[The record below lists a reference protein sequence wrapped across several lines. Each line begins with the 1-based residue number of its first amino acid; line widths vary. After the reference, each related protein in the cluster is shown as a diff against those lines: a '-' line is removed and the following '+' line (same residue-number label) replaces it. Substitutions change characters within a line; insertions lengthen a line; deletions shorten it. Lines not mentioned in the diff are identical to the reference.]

1 MRRFIILSLILV
13 MTPAL
18 FVLAQDPEKTDLTE
32 AGQMVPQFTVTTLD
46 GQEFDSHKLN
56 GKVTLINFFATW
68 CGPCK
73 AEMPHIEKDIW
84 QRFKNNNFTVI
95 LIGREHTNEEVS
107 KFKEEKDFTFP
118 MAADPNREI
127 YKRFAT
133 KYIPR
138 NYIIDTDGR
147 IAYQAKGYTDE
158 EFNHIVE
165 VVKKLIK
172 E

>member
-13 MTPAL
+13 MTLAL
-18 FVLAQDPEKTDLTE
+18 FVLAQDVEKTDLTE

-68 CGPCK
+68 CGPCN
-73 AEMPHIEKDIW
+73 AEMPHLEKDIW
-84 QRFKNNNFTVI
+84 QRFKDKNLTVI
-95 LIGREHTNEEVS
+95 SIGREHSEKEVGT
-107 KFKEEKDFTFP
+107 FKKEKDLSFS
-118 MAADPNREI
+118 MAADPDRDI

-158 EFNHIVE
+158 ELVAILE
-165 VVKKLIK
+165 VIQKLLK